1 MTACVSENLTC
12 RCNKAHKI
20 GSRNHKHL
28 FKKNLQNYWYYKD
41 VCKILNQKHIARVIV
56 LGEAKSEP
64 QAYYT
69 VIVGVFLVF
78 TLSFYHLYLWKFII
92 PYLGSSPDVILC
104 G

>member
-41 VCKILNQKHIARVIV
+41 VCKILNQKHIASVTV
-56 LGEAKSEP
+56 LDEAKFEP
-64 QAYYT
+64 QAYYMR
-69 VIVGVFLVF
+69 VFVLF
-78 TLSFYHLYLWKFII
+78 LSFYHFYLWKFII
-92 PYLGSSPDVILC
+92 SYLGRDVA
-104 G
+104 GR